1 MIVKIGMIQ
10 SPVSGDKLKDL
21 QVMQANVGMMKK
33 SGCDIVVLPEM
44 FCCPYKTSLF
54 SSYAEKAGEEIW
66 QSLSA
71 AAKNNHVIL
80 VGGTYPEIEKNNI
93 YNTCFVFGKN
103 GEQLARHRKVHLFDV
118 SIDGGQKFVE
128 SETLTAGSDITTFQT
143 EYGVFGICV
152 CFDIRFPELSLLT
165 TKNGAQCIFVP
176 ASFNITTGP
185 LHWETLFRARSI
197 DNQIFMVGV
206 STSQQQDSVYVSYG
220 HSIVTS
226 PWGQIILQA
235 DEKEGSFAVD
245 IDLNEVSSVQKQ
257 IPVLKGINQTYAVK
271 MKK

>member
-10 SPVSGDKLKDL
+10 SSVSGNKQEDL
-21 QVMQANVGMMKK
+21 QKMQVNVGLMKQA
-33 SGCDIVVLPEM
+33 GCDIVVLPEM

-54 SSYAEKAGEEIW
+54 SSYAEKVGENIW
-66 QSLSA
+66 QSLSD
-71 AAKNNHVIL
+71 AAKNNQVIL
-80 VGGTYPEIEKNNI
+80 VGGTYPEAEGNSI

-118 SIDGGQKFVE
+118 NIDGGQKFVE

-143 EYGVFGICV
+143 EYGVFGVCV
-152 CFDIRFPELSLLT
+152 CFDIRFPELSFLT
-165 TKNGAQCIFVP
+165 TKKGAQCMFVP
-176 ASFNITTGP
+176 ASFNMTTGP
-185 LHWETLFRARSI
+185 LHWETLFRARGL
-197 DNQIFMVGV
+197 DNQIFVVGV

-226 PWGQIILQA
+226 PWGQVLLQA
-235 DEKEGSFAVD
+235 DEKEGLFTVE
-245 IDLNEVSSVQKQ
+245 IDLNETSSVQKQ
-257 IPVLKGINQTYAVK
+257 IPVLKEINQTYSIK